1 MKKYT
6 LTKEKKVQF
15 GITLFRIKAN
25 VAFGIIAKGE
35 LGGWIE
41 KEDNLDQSGNA
52 WVYGD
57 ARVYGN
63 AWVYGD
69 ARVYGNAWVYG
80 DAWVY
85 GKIKCEVGFYFGYI
99 QKGENVI
106 EIKEEEGV

>member
-41 KEDNLDQSGNA
+41 KEDNLDQSGDA
-52 WVYGD
+52 WVS
-57 ARVYGN
+57 GN

-69 ARVYGNAWVYG
+69 ARVYG
-80 DAWVY
+80 
-85 GKIKCEVGFYFGYI
+85 KTKCEVGFYFGYI
-99 QKGENVI
+99 EKDEKII
-106 EIKEEEGV
+106 EIQEEDGILLKK

>member
-41 KEDNLDQSGNA
+41 KEDNLDQSGDA

-57 ARVYGN
+57 ARVYGDAGVYGD

-69 ARVYGNAWVYG
+69 ARVYG
-80 DAWVY
+80 
-85 GKIKCEVGFYFGYI
+85 KTKCEVGFYFGYI
-99 QKGENVI
+99 EKDEKII
-106 EIKEEEGV
+106 EIQEEDGILLKI

>member
-1 MKKYT
+1 MKKYS
-6 LTKEKKVQF
+6 LTKEKKVEF

-25 VAFGIIAKGE
+25 VAFGIVAKGE

-52 WVYGD
+52 WVSGD
-57 ARVYGN
+57 
-63 AWVYGD
+63 AWVYG
-69 ARVYGNAWVYG
+69 N
-80 DAWVY
+80 AWVY

-106 EIKEEEGV
+106 EIKEEEGVLLKK

>member
-41 KEDNLDQSGNA
+41 KEDNLDQSGDA
-52 WVYGD
+52 WVS
-57 ARVYGN
+57 GN

-69 ARVYGNAWVYG
+69 ARVYG

-85 GKIKCEVGFYFGYI
+85 GKTKCEVGFYFGYI
-99 QKGENVI
+99 EKDEKII
-106 EIKEEEGV
+106 EIQEEDGILLKK